1 MHKHYDEKAVE
12 SMRAEHLHDFREH
25 RIREDEMQNH
35 HRADMFYA
43 EPSQHQYQY
52 AKGK

>member
-1 MHKHYDEKAVE
+1 MNYEKQE
-12 SMRAEHLHDFREH
+12 GMKSYSAERLHEARED
-25 RIREDEMQNH
+25 RIREDEMKNH